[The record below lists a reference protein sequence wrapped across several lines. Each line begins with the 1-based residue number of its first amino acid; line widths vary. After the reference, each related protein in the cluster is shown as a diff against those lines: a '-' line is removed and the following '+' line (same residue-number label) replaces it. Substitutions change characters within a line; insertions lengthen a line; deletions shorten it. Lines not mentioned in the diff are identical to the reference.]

1 LQTRLSNIAVGED
14 DSGNIKAI
22 IYFEFRD
29 EQDKVTEKWI
39 TYGSVVV
46 DADDWKADRMEAFNA
61 VLRFV
66 YEYCHS
72 QNVVKGELWTL
83 EKIFK
88 SHQTVLGDKF
98 LTVLDDMTKPPWGR
112 VIRFYI
118 DVKAAMEA
126 VAPWQY

>member
-1 LQTRLSNIAVGED
+1 MLQKRLSNIAVAED

-29 EQDKVTEKWI
+29 EQDKVAEKWI

-72 QNVVKGELWTL
+72 QNVVKGDLWTL
-83 EKIFK
+83 ERIFK
-88 SHQTVLGDKF
+88 SHQTVLGEKF
-98 LTVLDDMTKPPWGR
+98 LTVLEDKPDLRYGR
-112 VIRFYI
+112 LIHFYI

-126 VAPWQY
+126 D